1 MVPPPGS
8 LSRLCLGVTAGP
20 ARAPNPRAC
29 RGGVGDPNFRVSL
42 APGVKTRF
50 TVDLPLQGPAATE
63 PQT

>member
-1 MVPPPGS
+1 M
-8 LSRLCLGVTAGP
+8 
-20 ARAPNPRAC
+20 
-29 RGGVGDPNFRVSL
+29 GDPNFRVSL